1 MPRDAMSESI
11 SRTSRICWR
20 RASPARERS
29 AWRVRQPRCQPLNQA
44 ITSEVQSVTVWT
56 ASVERAEEERA
67 EEERAAALAEQ
78 KATEAA
84 VRAVTTGAGGG
95 GGGGGSSSGKC
106 GTGGGGAAGGRV
118 WAGFSGVR
126 YDVCLRMR

>member
-1 MPRDAMSESI
+1 
-11 SRTSRICWR
+11 
-20 RASPARERS
+20 
-29 AWRVRQPRCQPLNQA
+29 
-44 ITSEVQSVTVWT
+44 VTVWT
-56 ASVERAEEERA
+56 AAVERVEEERAEEERAEEERAEEERA

-95 GGGGGSSSGKC
+95 GGGGGSSSENC
-106 GTGGGGAAGGRV
+106 GTGSDGAAGGRA